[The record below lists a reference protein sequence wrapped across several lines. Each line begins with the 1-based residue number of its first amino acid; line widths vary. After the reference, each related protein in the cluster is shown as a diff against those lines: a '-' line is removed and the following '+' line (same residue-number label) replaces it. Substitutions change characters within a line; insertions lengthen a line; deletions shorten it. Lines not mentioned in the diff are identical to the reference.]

1 MKVSMASGTG
11 TDGSLTR
18 NTANVLE
25 RPSPRRPGLGDS
37 EGKAVGLGGF
47 LGALEPVGEGGDGVL
62 GGAPE
67 WLGTHWDARVGFWR

>member
-1 MKVSMASGTG
+1 MEVSIISGTG

-47 LGALEPVGEGGDGVL
+47 LGALEAVGEGGVEVCRGGRL
-62 GGAPE
+62 GMA
-67 WLGTHWDARVGFWR
+67 W